1 MKKQI
6 KEYRFSQLLF
16 LTVVTALGGLLFGY
30 DISVI
35 SGTVPYLQD
44 YYDLTEA
51 SKGFAVSSAYIGCI
65 IGVLF
70 AGKLSDN
77 YGRKIILVVA
87 GLLFIVS
94 AIGSGWSQTLTGFII
109 YRVLGGV
116 AVGTASILAPMYIS
130 EISPRQIRGKMV
142 SINQLNIVIGIAVAY
157 LINYFLVD
165 LPDNWRWMFTA
176 EAVPAFIFSFS
187 MLFVPES
194 PRWLVKKGKHSAAES
209 VLSRIGTESYVQRE
223 IAEIRESLN
232 HIRTKAE
239 DTVKS
244 LFKPGLRKLLV
255 IGIVLAVLQQWSGI
269 NVVFFYAPD
278 IFKSIEVPMDAALFQ
293 TTIIGLVNVVFT
305 LVAMRLVDKVGR
317 KVLLKYGAL
326 GMGLCY
332 VFIGAFFYQGMKD
345 PVFLLIF
352 FLLTAAF
359 YSMSLAPLVWVVISE
374 IFPNRIRGLAMSAA
388 TVFLWIACYVL
399 TLTFPILMEAIT
411 GSFTFWIY
419 AVICF
424 AGVIFVWKVVP
435 ETKGKSLE
443 QLEKE
448 LIPSK

>member
-16 LTVVTALGGLLFGY
+16 LTLVTALGGLLFGY

-44 YYDLTEA
+44 IYDLTKA

-116 AVGTASILAPMYIS
+116 AVGTSSILAPMYIS

-165 LPDNWRWMFTA
+165 LPNNWRWMFTA

-223 IAEIRESLN
+223 IVEIRESLN

-278 IFKSIEVPMDAALFQ
+278 IFKSIEVSMDAALFQ
-293 TTIIGLVNVVFT
+293 TTIIDLVNVVFT

-317 KVLLKYGAL
+317 KLLLKYGHL
-326 GMGLCY
+326 EWVCVM
-332 VFIGAFFYQGMKD
+332 
-345 PVFLLIF
+345 
-352 FLLTAAF
+352 
-359 YSMSLAPLVWVVISE
+359 YS
-374 IFPNRIRGLAMSAA
+374 
-388 TVFLWIACYVL
+388 
-399 TLTFPILMEAIT
+399 
-411 GSFTFWIY
+411 
-419 AVICF
+419 
-424 AGVIFVWKVVP
+424 
-435 ETKGKSLE
+435 
-443 QLEKE
+443 
-448 LIPSK
+448 